1 MGGHTN
7 GWILQQKRGMVNWD
21 KISASKGAPQ
31 PPPSPPSPSPS
42 PSGPPAA
49 QAPGT
54 PPPLAT
60 AATLSEEEARAKLE
74 ELLSEPYLA
83 VQRRLEMANLIIGF
97 EQVFMSPSTSAQVE
111 SLSLPCSF
119 FCPVSCKSH
128 HMSLHQGCQA
138 RHHRLALGPCLKI
151 MHQFHH
157 SGVCV
162 RPCVRT
168 IDFFSA
174 GELTLNSP
182 LRRITTPCST
192 GTARSWGTWCVA
204 PLVTIRWQARQHH
217 AHQRHTCDTKFRPEP
232 P

>member
-1 MGGHTN
+1 MASSAAAAGRSLALQACPWHRSPFLQTQGISNMGCHN

-31 PPPSPPSPSPS
+31 PPAYVPPPLPPPSPS

-97 EQVFMSPSTSAQVE
+97 EQVFMSSLVRSHVHSSA
-111 SLSLPCSF
+111 LSAVNPTTRCF
-119 FCPVSCKSH
+119 ARD
-128 HMSLHQGCQA
+128 A
-138 RHHRLALGPCLKI
+138 RHANIALNEARVSR
-151 MHQFHH
+151 HFTH

-162 RPCVRT
+162 RPCVPVRL
-168 IDFFSA
+168 IS
-174 GELTLNSP
+174 
-182 LRRITTPCST
+182 
-192 GTARSWGTWCVA
+192 
-204 PLVTIRWQARQHH
+204 LVL
-217 AHQRHTCDTKFRPEP
+217 EN
-232 P
+232 